1 MAISRSQMP
10 KQLKPGLGRNWK
22 RDPYAKS
29 LQSRLYSPKVITS
42 KKLYNRKRRS
52 TLNEDEGNGAPIWQ
66 RKVKQQQKA

>member
-22 RDPYAKS
+22 RDPYAKL

-42 KKLYNRKRRS
+42 NKLYNRK
-52 TLNEDEGNGAPIWQ
+52 
-66 RKVKQQQKA
+66 KAFNS

>member
-22 RDPYAKS
+22 RDPYGKS
-29 LQSRLYSPKVITS
+29 LESRLFSQKVINS

-52 TLNEDEGNGAPIWQ
+52 TLNEDEGNGAPICQ
-66 RKVKQQQKA
+66 IKAKALEKV